1 MDDQD
6 GLGTGGRMVL
16 AATVS
21 AVVVAA
27 LVILVGGPLVERRV
41 VGPAEQPVPLV
52 LTAG

>member
-27 LVILVGGPLVERRV
+27 LVILVGGPLVERMISV
-41 VGPAEQPVPLV
+41 PSAQPVPLV

>member
-6 GLGTGGRMVL
+6 GIGTGGRMVL

-27 LVILVGGPLVERRV
+27 LVILVGGPLIDRMIAT
-41 VGPAEQPVPLV
+41 PAARPVPLV